1 MKNYLL
7 LITLLVSFWT
17 HAQENLTVTIYCKNM
32 SGSPYPGVEVKV
44 TDRVSGETLTGT
56 TNGEGGA
63 EFSLK
68 PATDYKIVLSNSEI
82 EKQLVTPN
90 VPGVNMNKNF
100 RYTAG
105 EEDWGKKYPLSDAQI
120 KSLNKQLAAMGDT
133 VDLIEF
139 RRKYND
145 ELFAEFK
152 LDLIGLDGKGLPNE
166 IVYFDAQGRSKVF
179 VGKTSSTGK
188 LKAYLPKGD
197 DYRINFYY
205 DKHVDRIK
213 LEASQGFIENTM
225 RLQYEGTKNIEKRRA
240 EEAKRLAEEAKRL
253 EKERKEFEKYCKKM
267 RMSALEARKA
277 EIEEYKSG
285 ERSFADKVILKVF
298 ERNKHWK
305 NKLVVTDVTGSM
317 NPYTAQLSTWFGM
330 NYMHEQDARFVFFN
344 DGNDMDDYKKD
355 ELIGNIGG
363 IYYSKGQTLDT
374 LVNDLVRAAEAGS
387 GGDVDE
393 NNMEALIKA
402 VKYDNDF
409 KELIM
414 IADNHA
420 PIKDI
425 ALLPDF
431 KTPVRI
437 ILCGV
442 RDDIHPDYLKLAY
455 ETKGSVHT
463 IEEDILDLHKHVN
476 GDTIELN
483 GVHYKYLN
491 GRFIKLTDL

>member
-7 LITLLVSFWT
+7 LIVFLMSFVT
-17 HAQENLTVTIYCKNM
+17 NAQDNLTVTIYCKNM
-32 SGSPYPGVEVKV
+32 SGSPYVGVDVKV
-44 TDRVSGETLTGT
+44 TDRASGEALIGK

-90 VPGVNMNKNF
+90 MPGVNMNKNY

-105 EEDWGKKYPLSDAQI
+105 EEDWGKKYPLSAAQI
-120 KSLNKQLAAMGDT
+120 KSLNSKISSMSDT
-133 VDLIEF
+133 VDLSKF
-139 RRKYND
+139 RSKYND
-145 ELFAEFK
+145 ELYAEFK
-152 LDLIGLDGKGLPNE
+152 LDVIGLNGKGLANE
-166 IVYFDAQGRSKVF
+166 TVYFDAQGRKKVF
-179 VGKTSSTGK
+179 KATTSTSGK
-188 LKAYLPKGD
+188 LKVYLPKGD
-197 DYRINFYY
+197 DYRINFFY
-205 DKHVDRIK
+205 DQHVDRIK
-213 LEASQGFIENTM
+213 MEASQGFMENTM

-253 EKERKEFEKYCKKM
+253 EKERKEFEAYCRKM
-267 RMSALEARKA
+267 RMSALEARKE

-285 ERSFADKVILKVF
+285 KRTFADKVILKVF

-344 DGNDMDDYKKD
+344 DGNEMDDYKKD

-374 LVNDLVRAAEAGS
+374 LVNDLVMAAEAGS

-414 IADNHA
+414 IADNNA

-425 ALLPDF
+425 KLLPEF
-431 KTPVRI
+431 NTPVRI

-442 RDDIHPDYLKLAY
+442 DDDIHPDYLKLAY
-455 ETKGSVHT
+455 ATKGSVHT

-476 GDTIELN
+476 GDNIELN